1 MRPKTA
7 KLPNFYTKTAFAN
20 RVNVVNLQVK
30 TAREKAVNSR
40 RRALKPMLLNFIK
53 RALRRRFDFADRA
66 ELKSAVNLRRFKAA
80 AKFVVF

>member
-40 RRALKPMLLNFIK
+40 RRALKPMLLNFY
-53 RALRRRFDFADRA
+53 
-66 ELKSAVNLRRFKAA
+66 
-80 AKFVVF
+80 